1 MALCEVAVGK
11 SYIPDSGGDYTKSYL
26 EKKGFQSL
34 WAKGKKTR
42 MYGSYLANDE
52 VVIYSDNQVRIRYIV
67 IVKER

>member
-11 SYIPDSGGDYTKSYL
+11 SYVPDTDRNYTKSYL
-26 EKKGFQSL
+26 EKRGFQSL
-34 WAKGKKTR
+34 WAKGQKTR
-42 MYGSYLANDE
+42 LYGSYLENDE